1 MESASTRMAEKP
13 PQGVGVAEYSLSG
26 AVVVTA
32 VLVPLAVACGVSG
45 QCWNPVFVTAMS
57 FEVADEELAEMNGR
71 AFSFLS
77 IGWMGAAPVF
87 WALIEFTGGYVVP
100 YIIIAL
106 ANLGVIAVLLR
117 GGKGEK

>member
-1 MESASTRMAEKP
+1 MVLAGIAMVT
-13 PQGVGVAEYSLSG
+13 
-26 AVVVTA
+26 VVTVVA
-32 VLVPLAVACGVSG
+32 VLNVGPDTPVWLLVPLAVACGVSG